1 MMLSHLLIFSSRG
14 DILIEEKYRYDIPE
28 HDLRSLINIVLKQK
42 PSQYSPYFKFNNI
55 NGYAIKNEK
64 VTYLAVSK
72 KELPTIIILQFLE
85 NFHSLIRNFCGG
97 ASEDYIN
104 RNLLLVYEL
113 MTECVDNGVIKATS
127 TEQVHHS
134 VYSDPVFTKISFKSE
149 VKKPGP
155 FGLEKKFIPNLAAER
170 PLVKSRSE
178 LMNLKNE
185 VFVDVIEK
193 IVVHLSKEGIIQKY
207 KLHGVILMKSFLPLS
222 HKIIVNLEDNLKQG
236 DVMKALIFEQHHFS
250 SCVDDKNFEKHRSFV
265 VTPSQGEVKAMT
277 YYSTTSASF
286 VPFRLLSIVED
297 VDKNRDCDLTLQ
309 LSCNLPSNVEAL
321 NVVLHI
327 PVPSTTRK

>member
-127 TEQVHHS
+127 TEQVRHS

-193 IVVHLSKEGIIQKY
+193 IVVHLSKEGIIQKCQ
-207 KLHGVILMKSFLPLS
+207 LHGMILMKSFLPVSHKIIANSKDNLKQVDVMKVWAGNFFFPNLAAERQLVKSRSQLMNLKNEVFVEVIEKIVIHISEEGIIQKYELHGMILLKSFLPLS
-222 HKIIVNLEDNLKQG
+222 HKITVNLK
-236 DVMKALIFEQHHFS
+236 I
-250 SCVDDKNFEKHRSFV
+250 
-265 VTPSQGEVKAMT
+265 
-277 YYSTTSASF
+277 
-286 VPFRLLSIVED
+286 I
-297 VDKNRDCDLTLQ
+297 
-309 LSCNLPSNVEAL
+309 
-321 NVVLHI
+321 
-327 PVPSTTRK
+327 